1 VNRTVERAMQILQI
15 VSLKSN
21 GTTLQ
26 EIADALQIPKSSAFV
41 IVQTL
46 LAGKYIAPMKHN
58 EKKYCL
64 GIEVFTLGMRY
75 VNDLNWVRQC
85 AIFLDPLAEK
95 FNKTAF
101 VGVLEG
107 NSVVYVHKYV
117 AKKAILAS
125 CALGSRKE
133 VHATALGKALLAFLN
148 EETLQETLDTLT
160 LSSVTENTITDKIKL
175 LAELAVTRQ
184 RGYSLDVKE
193 QDLMMACCGAPIFDY
208 SGNVIAAIS
217 LSDIYDSK
225 TDEASI
231 AGELKE
237 VANKI
242 SESLGYNPLSKK
254 Q

>member
-1 VNRTVERAMQILQI
+1 MKILQI
-15 VSLKSN
+15 VSLNSN

-26 EIADALQIPKSSAFV
+26 EIADALDIPKSSAFV

-46 LAGKYIAPMKHN
+46 LSGKYLSTLKHN
-58 EKKYCL
+58 DKKYCL

-85 AIFLDPLAEK
+85 ALYLDPLAEK

-133 VHATALGKALLAFLN
+133 VHATALGKALLAFSD
-148 EETLQETLDTLT
+148 EETLQRILNTVT
-160 LSSVTENTITDKIKL
+160 LSSLTENTITDKIKL
-175 LAELAVTRQ
+175 LAELAETRQ
-184 RGYSLDVKE
+184 RGYSLDIKE
-193 QDLMMACCGAPIFDY
+193 QDLMMACCGAPVFDY
-208 SGNVIAAIS
+208 TGQVIAAIS

-225 TDEASI
+225 TNEDEI
-231 AGELKE
+231 AVALKE
-237 VANKI
+237 VAKKI
-242 SESLGYNPLSKK
+242 SASLGYNPLSVK